1 MKFLNWK
8 NQIMEFTLEVQTGPF
23 TMKKP
28 TRRKKMTRHKTP
40 AMQKLQLSFI
50 KTTWVAILKEKI
62 F

>member
-1 MKFLNWK
+1 MMK
-8 NQIMEFTLEVQTGPF
+8 
-23 TMKKP
+23 
-28 TRRKKMTRHKTP
+28 HKTP

>member
-1 MKFLNWK
+1 
-8 NQIMEFTLEVQTGPF
+8 MEFILEVQTGPF
-23 TMKKP
+23 TMKKL
-28 TRRKKMTRHKTP
+28 TWRKKMTRHKTP